1 MKIKTFIFFIIAGYL
16 LSTSAWAEHEANH
29 RYNIRGYVL
38 DGRQQGIGGLDVRVY
53 SGTQLLESITTAAD
67 GYYSLHLHLHDTD
80 FGQTLLLRAGQYE
93 AELRVRFD
101 ASDQSTA
108 RVHEANFVDGR
119 FTETPIIR
127 FRMPGWVY
135 PVGGLLLVVVAAV
148 VLESRRKK
156 KIKQKINVAHSDQQP
171 HKHRSKRRR
180 RKKH

>member
-1 MKIKTFIFFIIAGYL
+1 LNIKTIILFIMVGYL

-29 RYNIRGYVL
+29 RYNVRGYVL
-38 DGRQQGIGGLDVRVY
+38 DVRQQGIGGLDVRIY
-53 SGTQLLESITTAAD
+53 FGSQLLDSITTDAD
-67 GYYSLHLHLHDTD
+67 GYYSLHLHLHNTD
-80 FGQTLLLRAGQYE
+80 LGQTLLLRAGQYE

-135 PVGGLLLVVVAAV
+135 PVGGLFLVVVAAV

-156 KIKQKINVAHSDQQP
+156 KIKQKINVAHSDQQS

>member
-1 MKIKTFIFFIIAGYL
+1 M
-16 LSTSAWAEHEANH
+16 STSAWADHEPDH

-38 DGRQQGIGGLDVRVY
+38 DASQQGIGGLDVRVY
-53 SGTQLLESITTAAD
+53 SGSQLLDSITTGAD
-67 GYYSLHLHLHDTD
+67 GYYSLHLHLHNTD
-80 FGQTLLLRAGQYE
+80 LGQTLLLRAGQYQ

-101 ASDQSTA
+101 ASDPTTA
-108 RVHEANFVDGR
+108 RVHEANFVDGL
-119 FTETPIIR
+119 FNETPIIR
-127 FRMPGWVY
+127 YRMPGWVY

-156 KIKQKINVAHSDQQP
+156 KIKQKINVAHSDQQS